1 VTSSGP
7 RTRPFG
13 GGLRRRGDEPGP
25 TAARTSGS
33 ARAEAGSLSL
43 ESVLLLPVVAL
54 LVIGLLG
61 AVGIVR
67 DVLVLHEAARAGAR
81 AAATTTGNEPVAR
94 AAREAAPELPDL
106 RVVVTP
112 STRRDGDL
120 ARVQV
125 EVERRLGPVSHRL
138 RASTVARVEPAVG
151 GGGAP

>member
-13 GGLRRRGDEPGP
+13 GGLRRRDDEPGP
-25 TAARTSGS
+25 TARTSGS
-33 ARAEAGSLSL
+33 ASAESGSLSL

-94 AAREAAPELPDL
+94 AARAAAPELPDL

>member
-13 GGLRRRGDEPGP
+13 GGFRRRGGEPRP
-25 TAARTSGS
+25 TARTSGS

-81 AAATTTGNEPVAR
+81 AAATTTGHEPVTR
-94 AAREAAPELPDL
+94 AARDAAPELPDL

>member
-1 VTSSGP
+1 
-7 RTRPFG
+7 
-13 GGLRRRGDEPGP
+13 
-25 TAARTSGS
+25 
-33 ARAEAGSLSL
+33 
-43 ESVLLLPVVAL
+43 VAL
-54 LVIGLLG
+54 LVLGLLG

-81 AAATTTGNEPVAR
+81 VAATTTGTDPVAR
-94 AAREAAPELPDL
+94 AARQAAPELPDL

-138 RASTVARVEPAVG
+138 RASTVARVEPTVG
-151 GGGAP
+151 GGGGP

>member
-1 VTSSGP
+1 VAGSTALTS
-7 RTRPFG
+7 RP
-13 GGLRRRGDEPGP
+13 
-25 TAARTSGS
+25 GS
-33 ARAEAGSLSL
+33 HEAGSLSL

-54 LVIGLLG
+54 LVLGLLG
-61 AVGIVR
+61 AVGVVR

-81 AAATTTGNEPVAR
+81 AAATTTGSEPVAR

-125 EVERRLGPVSHRL
+125 EVDRRLGPVSHRL
-138 RASTVARVEPAVG
+138 RASSVARVEPAVG
-151 GGGAP
+151 GGGGP

>member
-1 VTSSGP
+1 VTASGP

-13 GGLRRRGDEPGP
+13 GGLRRRDDEPRP
-25 TAARTSGS
+25 TARTCGS
-33 ARAEAGSLSL
+33 ARAEEGSLSL
-43 ESVLLLPVVAL
+43 ESVLVLPVVAL
-54 LVIGLLG
+54 LVAGLLG

-67 DVLVLHEAARAGAR
+67 DVLVLQEAARAGAR
-81 AAATTTGNEPVAR
+81 AAATTTGHDPVIR